1 MEAAYE
7 REALYEQGGF
17 QSCRFQACNQ
27 SLYLGSGGRQV
38 FVLPHVSCQPV

>member
-7 REALYEQGGF
+7 REALYEQGAF

-27 SLYLGSGGRQV
+27 SLYLGSGGLQV